1 MNVVLARPI
10 CNYCRLQIKLD
21 KIKKENLSRRIIIII
36 IIINHQQES
45 VDE

>member
-1 MNVVLARPI
+1 
-10 CNYCRLQIKLD
+10 LQIAE